1 MGIFNAIM
9 LAAATPI
16 LPQDITPYNYK
27 SIQELSP
34 TCWRIDYTIEG
45 IFETPIEFLT
55 ITNANKYTAIMY
67 CYENYSQAQDKD
79 NYIELNKSI
88 IYTFDNSPKWWVSL
102 AELQDDAT
110 NNYYSIM
117 CDNTIEFSVIVQE
130 QRLDNYETGFNEGY
144 KKGYSNAVKVTT
156 QGSYNWLISVFDTLK
171 HIFEIE
177 LLPNLKLGYLIG
189 LPFVIILVSFIL
201 SWFR

>member
-1 MGIFNAIM
+1 MGIFNTIM

-34 TCWRIDYTIEG
+34 TCWRIEYSIDG
-45 IFETPIEFLT
+45 NSQPIEFLK
-55 ITNANKYTAIMY
+55 IDNANEFTAIMY
-67 CYENYSQAQDKD
+67 CNENYSQEQENNNHIILNDS
-79 NYIELNKSI
+79 YIYS
-88 IYTFDNSPKWWVSL
+88 FDNSSGWWVSL
-102 AELQDDAT
+102 AEMQDDST